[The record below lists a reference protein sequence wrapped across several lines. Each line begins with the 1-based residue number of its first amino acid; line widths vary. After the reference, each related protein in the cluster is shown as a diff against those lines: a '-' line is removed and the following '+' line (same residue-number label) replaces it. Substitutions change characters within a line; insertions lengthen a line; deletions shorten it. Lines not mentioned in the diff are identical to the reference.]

1 MQSSIRWRLA
11 LSFATIALLAA
22 LLLGAILLTLLLQSY
37 ASRERAYLEGNAAA
51 ISSTLTQSRAA
62 GAAPGAVNELVEG
75 LAFLSQ
81 ARVRWLDA
89 TGAVL
94 LDTGVPERTN
104 VAFNGPVGV
113 AVSPALA
120 PLSATAP
127 AAFPAPDV
135 MLSLDNAPPA
145 APITQAIIMMDG
157 APTATDGGA
166 TTPGPI
172 ISVVS
177 TFDGFGLNLET
188 SQALA
193 RSTQVV
199 RVALVDAAG
208 AVTGAIEL
216 SEGPAYGR
224 DIITTVARGWLA
236 AGLLAVLLA
245 SLAGWLVSGRI
256 TAPIHALA
264 QTARRMAEGDLAARV
279 PDAGGPAT
287 AQDELG
293 QMARA
298 FNRMADQVESTIVT
312 LRQFVADAA
321 HQLHTPLTALRTNL
335 ELAAVPDDAPQ
346 NLYLARAQGQVAR
359 LTTLT
364 DELLLL
370 ARVETGIA
378 GAPPQRVDLAAL
390 MRGLAE
396 AQAARAEQ
404 AGLAFDLVAP
414 AAPVWVMG
422 EPEQLN
428 ALVDNLVDNALKF
441 TPAGG
446 AVTVRLAVEDDSVV
460 LAVEDT
466 GIGIPPDEVP
476 QLFRRFHRARN
487 AAAIPGSGL
496 GLAYV
501 KAVAERHG
509 GHVKAENCDPG
520 ARVKVTLPQAARQQV
535 VS

>member
-1 MQSSIRWRLA
+1 MQSSVRWRLA
-11 LSFATIALLAA
+11 LSFATID
-22 LLLGAILLTLLLQSY
+22 
-37 ASRERAYLEGNAAA
+37 AAA
-51 ISSTLTQSRAA
+51 ISSTLAPYSAA
-62 GAAPGAVNELVEG
+62 GPSTGVVSDLVEG

-89 TGAVL
+89 AGATL

-104 VAFNGPVGV
+104 VAFDGPVGV
-113 AVSPALA
+113 AVAPSDDPSAASP
-120 PLSATAP
+120 
-127 AAFPAPDV
+127 PDV
-135 MLSLDNAPPA
+135 MLSLGDELTATAPV
-145 APITQAIIMMDG
+145 TQAIILMDG
-157 APTATDGGA
+157 SPAPAGGGLSATG
-166 TTPGPI
+166 PGPI

-177 TFDGFGLNLET
+177 TFEGFGLNIE
-188 SQALA
+188 SPQALA

-199 RVALVDAAG
+199 RVALVDTSG

-224 DIITTVARGWLA
+224 DILTSVARGWLA

-245 SLAGWLVSGRI
+245 SLAGWLVAGRI

-264 QTARRMAEGDLAARV
+264 QTAGRMADGDLAARV

-287 AQDELG
+287 SQDELG

-321 HQLHTPLTALRTNL
+321 HQMHTPLTALRTNL
-335 ELAAVPDDAPQ
+335 ELAAGSGEAAPQ
-346 NLYLARAQGQVAR
+346 TLYLERAQGQVAR
-359 LTTLT
+359 LTSLA
-364 DELLLL
+364 DELLQL

-378 GAPPQRVDLAAL
+378 GVQGQRFDLAAL
-390 MRGLAE
+390 ARGLAE

-404 AGLAFDLVAP
+404 AGLEFTLAAP
-414 AAPVWVMG
+414 EAPVWVMG
-422 EPEQLN
+422 QPEQIS

-446 AVTVRLAVEDDSVV
+446 AVTVRLAVAQADAVFS
-460 LAVEDT
+460 VEDT
-466 GIGIPPDEVP
+466 GIGIPPDELS

-509 GHVKAENCDPG
+509 GRVQAEDTGRG
-520 ARVKVTLPQAARQQV
+520 ARFTVTLTRVADQ
-535 VS
+535 

>member
-22 LLLGAILLTLLLQSY
+22 LLLGAILLALLLQSY
-37 ASRERAYLEGNAAA
+37 SARERAYLEGNAAA
-51 ISSTLTQSRAA
+51 ISSTLTQYSAA
-62 GAAPGAVNELVEG
+62 GPSTGEVNELVDG

-89 TGAVL
+89 EGVPL

-104 VAFNGPVGV
+104 VAFGDPVSV
-113 AVSPALA
+113 AV
-120 PLSATAP
+120 AP
-127 AAFPAPDV
+127 AHDLLSGTVSPLDI
-135 MLSLDNAPPA
+135 MLSLEDELAPT
-145 APITQAIIMMDG
+145 APVTQAIILMDG
-157 APTATDGGA
+157 SPAPAGGGPSPA
-166 TTPGPI
+166 FPGPT

-177 TFDGFGLNLET
+177 TFDGFGLNIEAP
-188 SQALA
+188 QALA
-193 RSTQVV
+193 RSPQVV
-199 RVALVDAAG
+199 RVALVDTSG
-208 AVTGAIEL
+208 ALTGAIEL

-224 DIITTVARGWLA
+224 DILTSVARGWLA
-236 AGLLAVLLA
+236 AGVLAVLLA
-245 SLAGWLVSGRI
+245 SLAGWLVAGRI

-264 QTARRMAEGDLAARV
+264 QTASRMADGDLAARV
-279 PDAGGPAT
+279 PDAGGPST
-287 AQDELG
+287 SQDELG

-321 HQLHTPLTALRTNL
+321 HQMHTPLTALRTNL
-335 ELAAVPDDAPQ
+335 ELAAGPGDAAPQ
-346 NLYLARAQGQVAR
+346 PIYLARAQGQVAR
-359 LTTLT
+359 LTLLT
-364 DELLLL
+364 DELLQL

-378 GAPPQRVDLAAL
+378 GAQGQRFDLAAL
-390 MRGLAE
+390 ARSLAE

-404 AGLAFDLVAP
+404 AGLEFNLLTP
-414 AAPVWVMG
+414 ETPVWVMG
-422 EPEQLN
+422 QPEQIS
-428 ALVDNLVDNALKF
+428 ALADNLVDNALKF

-446 AVTVRLAVEDDSVV
+446 AVTVRLAVAQADAVFS
-460 LAVEDT
+460 VEDT
-466 GIGIPPDEVP
+466 GIGIPPDELP

-509 GHVKAENCDPG
+509 GRVAAENTGRG
-520 ARVKVTLPQAARQQV
+520 ARFTVTLPQATGQ
-535 VS
+535 

>member
-51 ISSTLTQSRAA
+51 ISSTLAQSRAA

-104 VAFNGPVGV
+104 VAFSGPVGV
-113 AVSPALA
+113 AVA
-120 PLSATAP
+120 PDSAP
-127 AAFPAPDV
+127 PDV
-135 MLSLDNAPPA
+135 MLSLDSALTSA
-145 APITQAIIMMDG
+145 APVTQAIILMDESQAATANNP
-157 APTATDGGA
+157 APA
-166 TTPGPI
+166 TPGPI

-208 AVTGAIEL
+208 AVTGEIEL

-224 DIITTVARGWLA
+224 DILTTVAQGWLA

-264 QTARRMAEGDLAARV
+264 QTASRMAEGDLTARV
-279 PDAGGPAT
+279 PDAGNPAT
-287 AQDELG
+287 TQDELG

-298 FNRMADQVESTIVT
+298 FNRMADQVESTIVM

-335 ELAAVPDDAPQ
+335 ELAAGNGDAAPQ
-346 NLYLARAQGQVAR
+346 KLYLARAQGQVAR

-370 ARVETGIA
+370 ARVETGIT
-378 GAPPQRVDLAAL
+378 GAARQRVDLAAL
-390 MRGLAE
+390 VRGQAE
-396 AQAARAEQ
+396 TQAARAEQ
-404 AGLAFDLVAP
+404 AGLGFDLVAP

-422 EPEQLN
+422 ERAQLS
-428 ALVDNLVDNALKF
+428 ALADNLVDNALKF

-446 AVTVRLAVEDDSVV
+446 AVTVRLAVENDSVV

-466 GIGIPPDEVP
+466 GIGIPPDELP

-487 AAAIPGSGL
+487 ATAIPGSGL
-496 GLAYV
+496 GLAYI

-509 GHVKAENCDPG
+509 GRVAAENRDPG
-520 ARVKVTLPQAARQQV
+520 VRVTVTLPRFLEMV
-535 VS
+535 